1 MDSFKRAFPSVGTA
15 HLLIKSINGDSY
27 PEKLA
32 ALRESSEG
40 RGDIDI
46 KDGYL
51 ELPTG
56 PGWGTEIDEAAV
68 RAHPPKPA
76 GDRAGR

>member
-1 MDSFKRAFPSVGTA
+1 MKIAGVEIR
-15 HLLIKSINGDSY
+15 IM
-27 PEKLA
+27 E
-32 ALRESSEG
+32 
-40 RGDIDI
+40 IDPDHVPWQDDFVTVQPKI

-68 RAHPPKPA
+68 RAHPPK
-76 GDRAGR
+76 R